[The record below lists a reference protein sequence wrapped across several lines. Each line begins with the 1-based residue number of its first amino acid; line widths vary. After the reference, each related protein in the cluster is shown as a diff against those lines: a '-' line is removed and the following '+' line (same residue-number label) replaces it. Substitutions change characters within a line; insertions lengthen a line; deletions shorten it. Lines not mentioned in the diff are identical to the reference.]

1 MKLHE
6 SVIPRMHI
14 CRHGNLKTYT
24 QKPGKTLDYHRIL
37 HASLVIVCHYI
48 RLEIGN
54 LQTSDI
60 KLWSLYRYSFIRSL
74 YCDNCI
80 LYIEGVYILKDFE

>member
-24 QKPGKTLDYHRIL
+24 QKPGKTLDYRHIL

-54 LQTSDI
+54 LQTSSFGPYI
-60 KLWSLYRYSFIRSL
+60 GIHLYGACTVI
-74 YCDNCI
+74 I
-80 LYIEGVYILKDFE
+80 VYYT